1 MCCWFSTQ
9 KLKLV
14 VVLSTLIVAV
24 KKINVLT
31 KIYIIGE
38 MSFNILAPFQI
49 DGEVKASTSGTVLL
63 YHINTK
69 FCHFLISRVVLGCLM
84 TAWAS
89 GGFLALFWDSVRAL
103 AIVSPMISFLEINS
117 EFFNSKYSSGI
128 CLLTIFDC
136 ITLAWMFHLSARGLP
151 ETDYNEGLIE
161 HMVTTDDIIEIFI
174 LVSLIFVQVTH
185 SITSHQ
191 KENIF
196 RLVSAGIPTK
206 KQKKKPKQRP
216 PPTQILVSIAGW
228 WLTFRLRQHYEH
240 EMKYE
245 EDHRYLERILAS
257 QSKTHVDK

>member
-14 VVLSTLIVAV
+14 VVLSTLIVA
-24 KKINVLT
+24 
-31 KIYIIGE
+31 
-38 MSFNILAPFQI
+38 I

-103 AIVSPMISFLEINS
+103 AI
-117 EFFNSKYSSGI
+117 YSSGI

-161 HMVTTDDIIEIFI
+161 HM
-174 LVSLIFVQVTH
+174 VTH

>member
-14 VVLSTLIVAV
+14 VVLSTLIVA
-24 KKINVLT
+24 
-31 KIYIIGE
+31 
-38 MSFNILAPFQI
+38 I

-103 AIVSPMISFLEINS
+103 AI
-117 EFFNSKYSSGI
+117 YSSGI

-174 LVSLIFVQVTH
+174 LVSLIFVQGYQ
-185 SITSHQ
+185 Q
-191 KENIF
+191 KN
-196 RLVSAGIPTK
+196 
-206 KQKKKPKQRP
+206 KKKNQNNAHHPHRSWSAS
-216 PPTQILVSIAGW
+216 LVGG
-228 WLTFRLRQHYEH
+228 
-240 EMKYE
+240 
-245 EDHRYLERILAS
+245 
-257 QSKTHVDK
+257 